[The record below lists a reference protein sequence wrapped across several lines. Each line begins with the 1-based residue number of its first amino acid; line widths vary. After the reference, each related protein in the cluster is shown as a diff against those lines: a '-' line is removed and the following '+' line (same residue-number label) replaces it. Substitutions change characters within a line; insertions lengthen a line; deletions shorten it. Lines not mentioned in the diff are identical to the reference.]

1 MADSETGKMK
11 AVEIAE
17 PGGPEVLRVVE
28 RDLPRLGSSDVLIR
42 VSAAGVNRPDLLQ
55 REGKYPAPSGV
66 TDIPGLEVAG
76 TVVSAGSEVAWPRVG
91 DTVMALVAGGGYAE
105 FCAAPA
111 GSCLKI
117 PPGYSSIDAAAVPE
131 TFFTVWANVFESG
144 RLQPDETFL
153 VHGGGSGIGTAAVQM
168 VKALGGKPYATARG
182 PKKCAAVEALGAL
195 KCIDS
200 TTHDFV
206 KEMKE
211 LTEGRGV
218 DVILDMLGGD
228 CTQRNL
234 QALAFD
240 GRLVQI
246 ATLLGS
252 RAEINMGMVMQKRL
266 TLTGS
271 TLRSRPDF
279 EKARIARAIAERVS
293 PHMESGAIRPVIHMT
308 FPLEAAGKAHTQL
321 EEGNAIGKI
330 VLIVG

>member
-1 MADSETGKMK
+1 MK
-11 AVEIAE
+11 AIEIAE
-17 PGGPEVLRVVE
+17 PGGPDVLRLVE
-28 RDLPRLGSSDVLIR
+28 RDIPRIGSSDVLIR
-42 VSAAGVNRPDLLQ
+42 VAAAGVNRPDLLQ

-66 TDIPGLEVAG
+66 TDIPGLEVSG
-76 TVVSAGSEVAWPRVG
+76 TVVSVGSEVVVPRVG
-91 DTVMALVAGGGYAE
+91 DLVMALVAGGGYAE

-117 PPGYSSIDAAAVPE
+117 PAGYSTIDAAAVPE

-153 VHGGGSGIGTAAVQM
+153 VHGGGSGIGTTAVQM
-168 VKALGGKPYATARG
+168 VKALGAKPYATARG

-195 KCIDS
+195 RCIDS
-200 TTHDFV
+200 TIQDFV
-206 KEMKE
+206 PEMKE
-211 LTEGRGV
+211 LTESRGI
-218 DVILDMLGGD
+218 DVILDILGGD

-234 QALAFD
+234 QALAYE

-246 ATLLGS
+246 ATLLGAK
-252 RAEINMGMVMQKRL
+252 AEVNMAMIMQKRL
-266 TLTGS
+266 TVSGS

-279 EKARIARAIAERVS
+279 EKARIARAIGERVV

-308 FPLEAAGKAHTQL
+308 FPLEAAGKAHTHL

-330 VLIVG
+330 VLNVG

>member
-1 MADSETGKMK
+1 MR
-11 AVEIAE
+11 AVEISE

-28 RDLPRLGSSDVLIR
+28 RDIPKLGSSDVLIR
-42 VSAAGVNRPDLLQ
+42 VSAAGVNRPDVFQ
-55 REGKYPAPSGV
+55 REGKYPPPSGV

-76 TVVSAGSEVAWPRVG
+76 EVVAVGTDVVSIAVGSH
-91 DTVMALVAGGGYAE
+91 VMALVAGGGYAE
-105 FCAAPA
+105 YCAAPS

-117 PPGYSSIDAAAVPE
+117 PHGLASIDAAAIPE
-131 TFFTVWANVFESG
+131 TFFTVWANVFEGG
-144 RLQPDETFL
+144 RLQPGEVFL

-168 VKALGGKPYATARG
+168 VKALGGRPYATARG

-195 KCIDS
+195 RCIDS

-206 KEMKE
+206 TEMKE
-211 LTEGRGV
+211 LTESRGV

-228 CTQRNL
+228 YTNRNV
-234 QALAFD
+234 QALAFE

-252 RAEINMGMVMQKRL
+252 KAEVNMSLVMQKRL

-271 TLRSRPDF
+271 TLRARPDF
-279 EKARIARAIAERVS
+279 EKTRIARAIADRVV
-293 PHMESGAIRPVIHMT
+293 PLIEAGAIRPVIHMT
-308 FPLEAAGKAHTQL
+308 FPLEAAAKAHAQL

-330 VLIVG
+330 VLTVN

>member
-1 MADSETGKMK
+1 MK

>member
-1 MADSETGKMK
+1 MR
-11 AVEIAE
+11 AVEISE

-28 RDLPRLGSSDVLIR
+28 RDIPRLGSSDVLIK
-42 VSAAGVNRPDLLQ
+42 VSAAGVNRPDVFQ
-55 REGKYPAPSGV
+55 RQGKYPPPSGV

-76 TVVSAGSEVAWPRVG
+76 TVVAMGADVVSLHEG

-105 FCAAPA
+105 YCAAPS

-117 PPGYSSIDAAAVPE
+117 PAGYSSIDAAAVPE
-131 TFFTVWANVFESG
+131 TFFTVWANVFETG

-182 PKKCAAVEALGAL
+182 PKKCAAVEALGAIR
-195 KCIDS
+195 CIDS

-206 KEMKE
+206 NELKE

-228 CTQRNL
+228 YTNRNV
-234 QALAFD
+234 QSLAFE

-246 ATLLGS
+246 ATLLGAK
-252 RAEINMGMVMQKRL
+252 AEVNMSLVMQKRL

-271 TLRSRPDF
+271 TLRARPDF
-279 EKARIARAIAERVS
+279 EKTRIARAIADRVV

-308 FPLEAAGKAHTQL
+308 FPLDAAAKAHTQL

>member
-1 MADSETGKMK
+1 MQAI
-11 AVEIAE
+11 EISE

-28 RDLPRLGSSDVLIR
+28 RDIPRLGSSEVLIK
-42 VSAAGVNRPDLLQ
+42 VSAAGVNRPDVFQ
-55 REGKYPAPSGV
+55 RQGKYPPPSGV

-76 TVVSAGSEVAWPRVG
+76 TVVAMGADVVSLHEG
-91 DTVMALVAGGGYAE
+91 DAVMALVAGGGYAE
-105 FCAAPA
+105 YCAAPS

-117 PPGYSSIDAAAVPE
+117 PAGYSSIDAAAVPE
-131 TFFTVWANVFESG
+131 TFFTVWANVFEAG

-153 VHGGGSGIGTAAVQM
+153 VHGGGSGIGTTAVQM

-182 PKKCAAVEALGAL
+182 PKKCAAVEALGAIR
-195 KCIDS
+195 CIDS

-206 KEMKE
+206 TELKE

-228 CTQRNL
+228 YTNRNV
-234 QALAFD
+234 QSLAFE
-240 GRLVQI
+240 GRLIQI
-246 ATLLGS
+246 ATLLGAK
-252 RAEINMGMVMQKRL
+252 AEVNMSLVMQKRL

-279 EKARIARAIAERVS
+279 EKTRIARAVADRVV

-321 EEGNAIGKI
+321 EEGNAVGKI

>member
-1 MADSETGKMK
+1 MRAI
-11 AVEIAE
+11 EIAE
-17 PGGPEVLRVVE
+17 PGGPDVLRMVE
-28 RDLPRLGSSDVLIR
+28 RDIPRLSSSDVLIR

-55 REGKYPAPSGV
+55 RVGKYPAPSGV
-66 TDIPGLEVAG
+66 TDIPGLEVSG
-76 TVVSAGSEVAWPRVG
+76 TVVSVGSDVVVPRVG
-91 DTVMALVAGGGYAE
+91 DTVMALVPGGGYAE
-105 FCAAPA
+105 YCAAKA
-111 GSCLKI
+111 GACLKI
-117 PPGYSSIDAAAVPE
+117 PAGYSSIDAAAVPE
-131 TFFTVWANVFESG
+131 TFFTVWANVFEAG

-153 VHGGGSGIGTAAVQM
+153 VHGGGSGIGTAAVQI

-182 PKKCAAVEALGAL
+182 PKKCAAVEALGAIR
-195 KCIDS
+195 CIDS

-206 KEMKE
+206 VEMKE

-218 DVILDMLGGD
+218 DVILDILGGD

-240 GRLVQI
+240 GRLLQI
-246 ATLLGS
+246 ATLLGT

-279 EKARIARAIAERVS
+279 EKARIARAIADRVV
-293 PHMESGAIRPVIHMT
+293 PHMESGAIRPMIHMT

-321 EEGNAIGKI
+321 EEGNAVGKI
-330 VLIVG
+330 VLIVGS

>member
-1 MADSETGKMK
+1 MK

-28 RDLPRLGSSDVLIR
+28 RDIPRLGASDVLIR

-55 REGKYPAPSGV
+55 REGKYPPPSGV
-66 TDIPGLEVAG
+66 TDIPGLEVSG
-76 TVVSAGSEVAWPRVG
+76 VVVSVGSDVAWPRVG
-91 DTVMALVAGGGYAE
+91 DSVMALVPGGGYAE
-105 FCAAPA
+105 YCAAPA
-111 GSCLKI
+111 GSCLRI
-117 PPGYSSIDAAAVPE
+117 PAGYSSIDAAAVPE
-131 TFFTVWANVFESG
+131 TFFTVWANVFESA

-153 VHGGGSGIGTAAVQM
+153 VHGGSSGIGTAAVQM
-168 VKALGGKPYATARG
+168 VKALGGRPFATARG
-182 PKKCAAVEALGAL
+182 PRKCAAVEALGAL
-195 KCIDS
+195 RCIDS

-206 KEMKE
+206 KEMKD

-234 QALAFD
+234 QALAFE

-246 ATLLGS
+246 ATLLGT
-252 RAEINMGMVMQKRL
+252 RAEVNMGMIMQKRL

-279 EKARIARAIAERVS
+279 EKARIARAVADRVV

-321 EEGNAIGKI
+321 EEGNAVGKI